1 MEISSFPSFT
11 VVHLDASY
19 SAFAEPDIQETEEAI
34 NEAMDSASSGHLVL
48 DFSRTE
54 YFGSVF
60 FEVLFRLWKRTEAR
74 GGRFLLCQLRPDCM
88 DILDTARLT
97 TLWEIVP
104 DLEAAKRLIGDQ
116 ARSIELDSAP

>member
-1 MEISSFPSFT
+1 MEISSVAEVT
-11 VVHLDASY
+11 IVYLDASY
-19 SAFAEPDIQETEEAI
+19 SAFAEPDIHEAEETV
-34 NEAMDSASSGHLVL
+34 NDAMDAASSPHLVL
-48 DFSRTE
+48 DFIRTE

-60 FEVLFRLWKRTEAR
+60 FEVFFRLWKRTETR
-74 GGRFLLCQLRPDCM
+74 GGRFVLCQLRPDCL

-104 DLEAAKRLIGDQ
+104 DVDAALKVIREH